1 MLLAII
7 KKPINLFFLGKLID
21 YCYIS
26 IAYITDF
33 VSMENETDEEFAQC
47 SISLANNS
55 MCHLKT
61 FTHSKDEL
69 KLLISF
75 ELDEQ
80 KLLRRRVGLNFFE
93 HSQICLPHEAS
104 FMTKYDPAGF
114 IQLL

>member
-1 MLLAII
+1 
-7 KKPINLFFLGKLID
+7 
-21 YCYIS
+21 
-26 IAYITDF
+26 
-33 VSMENETDEEFAQC
+33 MENETDEEFAQC

-80 KLLRRRVGLNFFE
+80 KLLRRRVGLNFDE
-93 HSQICLPHEAS
+93 HSQICIHHEAS
-104 FMTKYDPAGF
+104 FLTKYDPAEF
-114 IQLL
+114 IQLLQ